1 VDTQREKVSALILA
15 GGLSRRMGR
24 DKAWLTLDGV
34 PLVEHVARRVLPL
47 ADELLLSTNSPDRFP
62 PLLRR
67 LPPPAQLVWD
77 ENPGLGPLGGIF
89 AGLSAA
95 SHDLVLVLAVDM
107 PFVHIGLLHY
117 MARLAGDYQAVV
129 PRVPTEDPTT
139 SLPEPLCAFYR
150 RSCLATIAAHLA
162 TGQHQV
168 VSFLPA
174 VRTRW
179 VPPEEIARFDP
190 LFASFRNLN
199 TPEDWEAAVSSL
211 KRP

>member
-1 VDTQREKVSALILA
+1 VDTQQEKVSALILA

-24 DKAWLTLDGV
+24 DKAWLNFV
-34 PLVEHVARRVLPL
+34 SAPLVEHVARRVLPL
-47 ADELLLSTNSPDRFP
+47 ADELLFSTNRPDRFP
-62 PLLRR
+62 PLLRS
-67 LPPPAQLVWD
+67 LPAPTQLVPD

-89 AGLSAA
+89 AGLNAA
-95 SHDLVLVLAVDM
+95 RNDLMLVLAVDM
-107 PFVHIGLLHY
+107 PFVHIELLSY

-150 RSCLATIAAHLA
+150 RSCLAAIAAHLA
-162 TGQHQV
+162 TGQYQV

-174 VRTRW
+174 VHTRW

-199 TPEDWEAAVSSL
+199 TPEDWEAAVRSL
-211 KRP
+211 KQI